1 MVASFDAIRPQSR
14 QVPLVWQEL
23 ELHLGDGA
31 MSFEARDDIPSHY
44 RTLLKDWLRI
54 EVPPHLNAHAVA
66 TKCNIPI
73 GSYYV
78 TSGAMLIEMQGY
90 FDAVNALLAA
100 EAIGFHS
107 PPAAERNEP
116 PPIESAS
123 IQSELTEDEAAE
135 GEPAELEMAEDE
147 QRPGEPPRS
156 NDGD

>member
-1 MVASFDAIRPQSR
+1 
-14 QVPLVWQEL
+14 
-23 ELHLGDGA
+23 

-44 RTLLKDWLRI
+44 QTLLKDWLRI

-66 TKCNIPI
+66 AKCNIPI

-107 PPAAERNEP
+107 PPAERNEP

-123 IQSELTEDEAAE
+123 IQSELAEDEPIEGESAE
-135 GEPAELEMAEDE
+135 DEPVQDEPAELEMAEGE
-147 QRPGEPPRS
+147 QLPGEPAKN
-156 NDGD
+156 NDSD